1 MTLNLQNIFSIL
13 KWSKKYDKSFFRFDV
28 AAGITVAAVA
38 VPEAIAYSSLAGLP
52 LQHGLYA
59 ALAALAAYF
68 IFGTSNQLSIGPTS
82 ALSILI
88 GSTIGSL
95 TLINQSNAYVLAA
108 FVALIVGFFS
118 ILAWIFK
125 MGFILNFVSKTVL
138 TGFSAGAALYI
149 FVSQLPRLLGIDGT
163 TSGFLSG
170 IFYIIHHIN
179 EIHIITLAIGLL
191 AIIYL
196 LFSEKYLPRFPNM
209 LIVMIVPII
218 IFSFFD
224 LNFLNVKILGNIPA
238 GLPSIIIPNIP
249 IEDFSYLLSIAV
261 VCFILSNVEGMSAA
275 KTLAV
280 EHDEELEENKELL
293 ALGASNI
300 LTGLTQGF
308 PVGGSFSRSA
318 INDNVGSKSPLSS
331 GIASLILIL
340 IVSFFTSVFTNLPD
354 TILAA
359 IVILAVKNL
368 IKIDEFKTYYR
379 ISKKEF
385 LYSIVTLS
393 SVLLFGLLEG
403 IIIGIGVSFLGII
416 FKVYKHKIV
425 KVGQLTGTDLYKYL
439 KYHVPEELMPKI
451 LIFQV
456 KSPQLFINTENI
468 KKEILSMINKD
479 NKNDDVTL
487 VILDMD
493 DTEYFDIAGAE
504 NLEELHE
511 KLKKDGIDLKLIHL
525 TSKVRNIIMQMGFSK
540 DLNISKDEYPTISS
554 IINRWM
560 EKNKYKK

>member
-425 KVGQLTGTDLYKYL
+425 KVGQLKGTDLYKYL
-439 KYHVPEELMPKI
+439 KYHVPEELMAKI